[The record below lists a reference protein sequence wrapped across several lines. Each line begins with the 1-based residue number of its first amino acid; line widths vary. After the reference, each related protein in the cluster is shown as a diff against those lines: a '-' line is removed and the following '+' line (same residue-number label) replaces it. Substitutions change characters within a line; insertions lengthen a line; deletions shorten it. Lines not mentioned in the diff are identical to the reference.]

1 METFTLDSYLKDLE
15 YLVNF
20 DSGSFNAA
28 GVEKVAAFFEEK
40 FTQSPWHCERIPVIG
55 SQVGPCLKVT
65 NTTDD
70 DYDVILLGH
79 MDTVFADGE
88 AAKRPYKIDEQGIVT
103 GVGVSDMKGCLLSA
117 YYALAELTNEG
128 KLADTKI
135 CYLFNSDEETG
146 SKYSSTIVEEV
157 ARHAKSCI
165 CIEAARGNGAMVKE
179 RSGVADFDLTAT
191 GTAAHSGNAPQ
202 DGSSAINE
210 LAHWIIELHKFSNY
224 AVGTSVNVGTIKGG
238 TARNVIADYAE
249 AQVDVRFK
257 TQAEHDRVR
266 HAFDELAQKHFTPG
280 NAKVSFTYRLN
291 RPPMSMSS
299 RSAEICRKVTEL
311 AEELGIHDLQWV
323 APGGGSDGNITAGM
337 GIPTID
343 GAGPVGA
350 GGHSVKEW
358 LDSQSVEPRMKLLKK
373 TILYLCGK

>member
-1 METFTLDSYLKDLE
+1 METFTLESYLKDLE

-40 FTQSPWHCERIPVIG
+40 FTDSPWHCERILVPG

-65 NTTDD
+65 NTPDN
-70 DYDVILLGH
+70 DYDVIILGH

-88 AAKRPYKIDEQGIVT
+88 AAKRPYKIDDLGIVT

-128 KLADTKI
+128 KITGSKI

-146 SKYSSTIVEEV
+146 SKYSSAIVEET

-210 LAHWIIELHKFSNY
+210 LAHWIIELHKLSNY
-224 AVGTSVNVGTIKGG
+224 DIGTSVNVGTIKGG
-238 TARNVIADYAE
+238 TARNVIADYVE

-257 TQAEHDRVR
+257 TQAEHDRIYK
-266 HAFDELAQKHFTPG
+266 AFEDLSQKHFTPG
-280 NAKVSFTYRLN
+280 DAKVDFEYRLN
-291 RPPMSMSS
+291 RPPMNMSA
-299 RSAEICRKVTEL
+299 RSKEICQKVTEL
-311 AEELGIHDLQWV
+311 AAELGIDDLQWV

-343 GAGPVGA
+343 GAGPIGA

-358 LDSQSVEPRMKLLKK
+358 LDSKSVEPRMKLLKE